1 MGISSTTTVSLSVAS
16 FIRSA
21 SIRLLVTTVALR
33 HLHAD
38 DVNIL
43 YIFIVPTTLLLT
55 VYGSCIKA
63 TSFPSFSVS
72 SIGLYV
78 TVLERWKFY
87 W

>member
-16 FIRSA
+16 FVRSA
-21 SIRLLVTTVALR
+21 SICLLVTPVAVR

-43 YIFIVPTTLLLT
+43 YIFIIPTALLLT
-55 VYGSCIKA
+55 VYDSCIKA
-63 TSFPSFSVS
+63 TSFLSFSVS

-78 TVLERWKFY
+78 TVLER
-87 W
+87 